1 MHRYVNRCC
10 IKQMQ
15 PCGIRLFIK
24 LYSMKQTLIAVILF
38 TLALPVFSQKRYF
51 TKSGQIN
58 IAAGTAAEDIDG
70 INKSTTSVFDAE
82 TGQLEFA
89 VLVKGFEFKRAL
101 MQEHFN
107 ENYMESDK
115 YPKSVFKGKILNI
128 DKVNFQKDG
137 SYPVSVKGVLDM
149 HGVKK
154 EVETTG
160 TFKVTGETVHSDA
173 TFTVLLADY
182 KIAIPALVK
191 DKISQTVTIKVN
203 CNYNVLR

>member
-1 MHRYVNRCC
+1 
-10 IKQMQ
+10 
-15 PCGIRLFIK
+15 
-24 LYSMKQTLIAVILF
+24 MKQTLIVFVLF
-38 TLALPVFSQKRYF
+38 MLALPVFSQKRYF

-58 IAAGTAAEDIDG
+58 FTAGTGAEDIDG
-70 INKSTTSVFDAE
+70 INKATTSVFDAG
-82 TGQLEFA
+82 TGQIEFA
-89 VLVKGFEFKRAL
+89 VLIKGFEFKRAL

-115 YPKSVFKGKILNI
+115 YPKSIFKGKIINI

-137 SYPVSVKGVLDM
+137 SYPETIKGVLDM

-154 EVETTG
+154 EIETTG

-173 TFTVLLADY
+173 SFTVLLADY
-182 KIAIPALVK
+182 KIAIPSLVK

>member
-1 MHRYVNRCC
+1 M
-10 IKQMQ
+10 KQML
-15 PCGIRLFIK
+15 IVIALFV
-24 LYSMKQTLIAVILF
+24 LS
-38 TLALPVFSQKRYF
+38 LPVFSQKRYF

-58 IAAGTAAEDIDG
+58 FAAGTAVEDIDG
-70 INKSTTSVFDAE
+70 INKAATSVFDAMS
-82 TGQLEFA
+82 GQIEFA

-107 ENYMESDK
+107 ENYMESNK
-115 YPKSVFKGKILNI
+115 FPKSVFKGKIVNI
-128 DKVNFQKDG
+128 DKVNFEKDG
-137 SYPVSVKGVLDM
+137 SYPVTVKGVLDM

-160 TFKVTGETVHSDA
+160 SLKVTGETVHSDA

-182 KIAIPALVK
+182 KIAVPSLVK

-203 CNYNVLR
+203 CNYNVLK

>member
-1 MHRYVNRCC
+1 M
-10 IKQMQ
+10 KQM
-15 PCGIRLFIK
+15 
-24 LYSMKQTLIAVILF
+24 MVVIVSFVL
-38 TLALPVFSQKRYF
+38 TLPVFSQKRYF

-58 IAAGTAAEDIDG
+58 FAAGTAAEDIDG
-70 INKSTTSVFDAE
+70 INKAATSVFDAA
-82 TGQLEFA
+82 TGQIEFA

-107 ENYMESDK
+107 ENYMESNK
-115 YPKSVFKGKILNI
+115 FPKSVFKGKIVNI

-137 SYPVSVKGVLDM
+137 SYPVTVKGVLDM

-154 EVETTG
+154 EVETNSTL
-160 TFKVTGETVHSDA
+160 KVNGETVQSDA

-182 KIAIPALVK
+182 KIAIPSLVK

-203 CNYNVLR
+203 CNYNVLK

>member
-1 MHRYVNRCC
+1 
-10 IKQMQ
+10 
-15 PCGIRLFIK
+15 
-24 LYSMKQTLIAVILF
+24 MKQTLIAIILIV
-38 TLALPVFSQKRYF
+38 LASPVFSQKRYF

-58 IAAGTAAEDIDG
+58 FSAGTGEDIDG
-70 INKSTTSVFDAE
+70 VNKATTSVFDAG
-82 TGQLEFA
+82 TGQIEFA

-115 YPKSVFKGKILNI
+115 FPKSIFKGKIISI

-137 SYPVSVKGVLDM
+137 SYPVTVKGVLDL

-160 TFKVTGETVHSDA
+160 TLKVTGEMVHSDA

-182 KIAIPALVK
+182 KITIPSLVK